1 VCINDRNVLT
11 DRLEY
16 DRLGAMDKHAPP
28 TLTSERR
35 DAIAD
40 LVAQQGAARVSE
52 LAERFD
58 VSPATVRRD
67 LETLEERGT
76 LERVHG
82 GAVATPEKE
91 LEQDSSK
98 AGAPYAARIGRAVVD
113 MIEEGETVFL
123 GPGSLSLEVARS
135 LADHSSIT
143 VITNGLEV
151 AYWLAVH
158 TSHRLI
164 ITGGQ
169 TERPDLGLVGQLA
182 RDALSSLRADRVIVE
197 LGGVSAVEGLTED
210 SLPQAEIARMLMEAG
225 TTIVAVVPPERV
237 GRVAAA
243 PVAPVTS
250 ADVVVTGREAPSA
263 YLWDLSEVGVEIV
276 LA

>member
-1 VCINDRNVLT
+1 
-11 DRLEY
+11 
-16 DRLGAMDKHAPP
+16 MDKHAPP
-28 TLTSERR
+28 TLTSERLE
-35 DAIAD
+35 AIAH
-40 LVAQQGAARVSE
+40 LVAQRGAARVSE
-52 LAERFD
+52 LAERFE
-58 VSPATVRRD
+58 VSTATVRRD
-67 LETLEERGT
+67 LETLEERGR

-82 GAVATPEKE
+82 GAVAIPEKE
-91 LEQDSSK
+91 LQQNSSK
-98 AGAPYAARIGRAVVD
+98 SRPPYAARIGGAVVD
-113 MIEEGETVFL
+113 MIGEGETVFL
-123 GPGSLSLEVARS
+123 GPGPLSLEVARN
-135 LADHSSIT
+135 LADHSRIT
-143 VITNGLEV
+143 VISNSLEV
-151 AYWLAVH
+151 AYWLAAH

-169 TERPDLGLVGQLA
+169 TEGPDLGLVGQLA

-210 SLPQAEIARMLMEAG
+210 SLPQAEIARILMETGA
-225 TTIVAVVPPERV
+225 TIVAIVPPERV